1 MRERFSFREL
11 GSLKFL
17 YLYSLGP
24 KLPIVPTGP
33 GQAQHNGTSTVIRL
47 ESGAITEFN
56 NIEIQLFS
64 VCHLNVAF
72 RTLINNLPEDL
83 KPLTHAQSF

>member
-1 MRERFSFREL
+1 MRERLSFREL
-11 GSLKFL
+11 RSLKFL

-24 KLPIVPTGP
+24 ELPIGPTSP
-33 GQAQHNGTSTVIRL
+33 VQAQHNGTSTVIRL

-56 NIEIQLFS
+56 NIKIQLFS
-64 VCHLNVAF
+64 DCHLNVAF

-83 KPLTHAQSF
+83 KSLTHAQSF